1 MEAAV
6 NFDTM
11 NKDELEEYARKHFG
25 FELDK
30 RRRIDDLVEQVK
42 GLQTMK
48 GKPKPVTSET
58 AKKDR
63 TPKTV
68 RNIRT
73 GVEWPWNPLY
83 SGNADLEVIE
93 WE

>member
-1 MEAAV
+1 
-6 NFDTM
+6 M
-11 NKDELEEYARKHFG
+11 NKDELETYARKTFG

-30 RRRIDDLVEQVK
+30 RRRIDDLIEQVK
-42 GLQTMK
+42 GLQVMK
-48 GKPKPVTSET
+48 GKPKEET
-58 AKKDR
+58 AVKKER
-63 TPKTV
+63 KPKTC

-83 SGNADLEVIE
+83 EGNADLEITE

>member
-1 MEAAV
+1 MDKPIEQ
-6 NFDTM
+6 M
-11 NKDELEEYARKHFG
+11 NKDELEAYARKQFN

-30 RRRIDDLVEQVK
+30 RRRIDDLIEQVK
-42 GLQTMK
+42 GLEVMK
-48 GKPKPVTSET
+48 GKPKVEDPT
-58 AKKDR
+58 AKKVR
-63 TPKTV
+63 KPKMC

-83 SGNADLEVIE
+83 EGNADLEIIE